1 MLHIKARLL
10 IGVAAFALAAQASVG
25 PSRADDPFTFTTGD
39 LVVSVEGNGVEGA
52 PGGPYTDNQAAP
64 LSLFEFAPDGTSAPA
79 TYVGALVLPQTA
91 QGANSPVSGEY
102 GSSSEGALQLSGNGK
117 YLTIMGYGVN
127 AAGVQRRSREIQL
140 DRKSG
145 ARAIGEPD
153 RASRIP
159 RFRAWSR

>member
-1 MLHIKARLL
+1 MSGTQRRLL
-10 IGVAAFALAAQASVG
+10 LWAVAFEALVPGQIGAANAG
-25 PSRADDPFTFTTGD
+25 DFTFTTSD

-102 GSSSEGALQLSGNGK
+102 GSSSEGTLQLSGNGR
-117 YLTIMGYGVN
+117 YLTIMGYGLN
-127 AAGVQRRSREIQL
+127 AAAFNADPKKYSSTGNPALGQ
-140 DRKSG
+140 SG
-145 ARAIGEPD
+145 SLTG
-153 RASRIP
+153 SRI
-159 RFRAWSR
+159 RQFRAWSR